1 MVGRELISEDEARAL
16 WRRAGELQS
25 RAEDREEYSVAPVLE
40 DEHALSA
47 DEVLA
52 AAEGAGIVTDHV
64 RVALV
69 ERGLP
74 DLAWRTRGDWMGL
87 LRFLTRYET
96 DAIERV
102 VFVNAAPERVLH
114 SLEQLLSRQ
123 PYALI
128 AERAYGDDP
137 LRNGVYVYRV
147 SDRVRKKF
155 GLSSGSDFQR
165 ELNTADGKYV
175 LLTLRE
181 ADGQA
186 SQLSVRVPLLRRGE
200 NVALFTI
207 SAAALGLFGT
217 TLASYIMPIIGMPT
231 ALSVLIPGVVGAAG
245 VITGAAVYRR
255 IYRWATQRGEAALE
269 RLLQAVLLESR
280 GEQ

>member
-16 WRRAGELQS
+16 WRRAAELQS

-52 AAEGAGIVTDHV
+52 AAEGAGIVTDYV

-69 ERGLP
+69 ERALP

-102 VFVNAAPERVLH
+102 VLVNAAPERVLY

-123 PYALI
+123 TYALI

-165 ELNTADGKYV
+165 ELNIADGRYV
-175 LLTLRE
+175 LLTVRE

-269 RLLQAVLLESR
+269 RLLHAVLLESR